1 MNKKRTISGAIAF
14 ITLMGIV
21 SLFSDLTHEG
31 ARSILGEYLSL
42 AGASAAAI
50 GFVSGIGELCGYS
63 LRLISGLIADKT
75 KKYWTLV
82 IAGYVI
88 QVLAIP
94 ALALVPEHGW
104 IWACGLVILERV
116 GKAVKKPAKNTLV
129 SFAASEI
136 GTGKGFAYQEFLDQL
151 GAFLGP
157 ILLFVTALVKGTDD
171 LFQTYRISFAVLL
184 VPALITIALVL
195 AAKIKYPDPEMFE
208 KQEDKPEN
216 FRFGKSFALFMAS
229 ICFFAFGFADFT
241 LITLHAANTGAFP
254 ESTLSLLY
262 AAAMAVDAFAALF
275 FGWLFDRIGLKA
287 LIISTLC
294 STFFSCFIFMT
305 GNARIIGI
313 GIILWGIGIGA
324 QESIMKAAVSGMVPR
339 SMRSTGFGIFETG
352 FGIAWF
358 LGSWLLGALYDLNP
372 MYLVVV
378 SVASQLLAIAFY
390 AMCLRCNRIE
400 R

>member
-31 ARSILGEYLSL
+31 ARSILGEYLNL

-104 IWACGLVILERV
+104 VWACGLVILERV

-241 LITLHAANTGAFP
+241 LITLHAANTGAFL

>member
-1 MNKKRTISGAIAF
+1 
-14 ITLMGIV
+14 MGIV

-31 ARSILGEYLSL
+31 ARSILGEYLNL

-104 IWACGLVILERV
+104 VWACGLVILERV